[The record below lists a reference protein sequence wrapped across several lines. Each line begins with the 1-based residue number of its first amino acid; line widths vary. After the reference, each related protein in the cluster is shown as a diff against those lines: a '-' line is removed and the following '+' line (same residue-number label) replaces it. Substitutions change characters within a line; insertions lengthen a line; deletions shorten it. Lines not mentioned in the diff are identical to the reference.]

1 MRNLTSICL
10 ALAMLAMA
18 LGATVGCAPE
28 STKKTNA
35 PAPALAPAKAP
46 PGNLAASELIL
57 PAASD
62 TATAVT
68 PKHFVMNWM
77 VLGPFTFKATDFGGD
92 PQQGAATKAF
102 MPNEAD
108 LDGTQAAPTG
118 TAWKAMTFAG
128 AADMGQA
135 DLDLLYGG
143 IDHAAAYAVA
153 WLDCPQELTNAKLYV
168 GSDDFIIVWING
180 KRVHFFGAERR
191 SSVRD
196 QDIVTG
202 ITLKKGLNRVVVKC
216 VDVVFDWNFYFR
228 LTDSKDRPISVK
240 PKS

>member
-1 MRNLTSICL
+1 MRNLTSTCL
-10 ALAMLAMA
+10 VLAMLAMA
-18 LGATVGCAPE
+18 WGATVGCAPE
-28 STKKTNA
+28 STKKTDA

-46 PGNLAASELIL
+46 VANMAVSELIL
-57 PAASD
+57 PTEAA
-62 TATAVT
+62 AVM

-77 VLGPFTFKATDFGGD
+77 VLGPFTFKDTDFGGD
-92 PQQGAATKAF
+92 PQLGAAAKAF

-108 LDGTQAAPTG
+108 LSGTQAAPAG
-118 TAWKAMTFAG
+118 AAWKAMTFVG
-128 AADMGQA
+128 VDEMGQA

-153 WLDCPQELTNAKLYV
+153 WLDCPQDVTNAKLYV
-168 GSDDFIIVWING
+168 GSDDFLTVWING
-180 KRVHFFGAERR
+180 KQVHSFAAERR
-191 SSVRD
+191 ASVRD
-196 QDIVTG
+196 QDIVKG

-228 LTDSKDRPISVK
+228 LTDSQDRPIAVK